1 MNESRHQEFAA
12 REFALPDVGEGL
24 TEAEILT
31 WRVSV
36 GDTVAIND
44 VIVDIETAKS
54 IVELPSPFAG
64 VVMAILVAEGETVPV
79 GTPII
84 AIGGVTTAAPAA
96 GIEASDTA
104 TEPERQPTL
113 VGYGV
118 RTGESRRRR
127 KVPVDLGTV
136 VPLHVSDD
144 PRDRRVLA
152 KPPVRKLAKDL
163 GIDLRDVHPSGP
175 VITRA
180 DVEAHAANH
189 GVSRPVAAD
198 VEPVEVSSEPR
209 QFAPSEFVPSEFV
222 PPEFTQPSFVTAS
235 PADVRLPVK
244 GVRKV
249 MAETMARS
257 AFTAPQATEWLTLDV
272 SRTVELVERLR
283 ADRAFAGIRVSPT
296 VIVAKSVCLAMRNSP
311 LLNACWVNGGSD
323 DAGELLVRGSINLG
337 IAVATDRGLIVP
349 NIPSAERLSMVEL
362 ARELERVTT
371 TARAGRVQPADA
383 SGGTFTITNVGVFG
397 VDAGTPIL
405 NLGETGILAVGAIQR
420 RPWVADDDSI
430 VARWVTTLALT
441 FDHRVADGAEASKFL
456 TDIADILRDPA
467 TALTY

>member
-1 MNESRHQEFAA
+1 MNASNPAA
-12 REFALPDVGEGL
+12 SAAHEFALPDVGEGL

-31 WRVSV
+31 WRVAV

-44 VIVDIETAKS
+44 IIVDIETAKS
-54 IVELPSPFAG
+54 IVELPSPYAG
-64 VVMAILVAEGETVPV
+64 VVTRILVGAGETVPV

-84 AIGGVTTAAPAA
+84 AIGGTSAGAPATA
-96 GIEASDTA
+96 SATASDDA
-104 TEPERQPTL
+104 PEEIAEPAKPERQPTL

-163 GIDLRDVHPSGP
+163 GVDLLDVPASGP
-175 VITRA
+175 VVTRA
-180 DVEAHAANH
+180 DVQAFAASR
-189 GVSRPVAAD
+189 GASVARETPLDAAPVPEQAAPQPTAPTFVS
-198 VEPVEVSSEPR
+198 
-209 QFAPSEFVPSEFV
+209 
-222 PPEFTQPSFVTAS
+222 AS

-249 MAETMARS
+249 MAETMVRS
-257 AFTAPQATEWLTLDV
+257 AFTVPHATEWLTLDV

-283 ADRAFAGIRVSPT
+283 TDRAFAGIRVSPT
-296 VIVAKSVCLAMRNSP
+296 VIVAKAVCLAMRNTP
-311 LLNACWVNGGSD
+311 LLNAAWIDADSSGT
-323 DAGELLVRGSINLG
+323 AGELLMRGSINLG
-337 IAVATDRGLIVP
+337 VAVATDRGLIVP
-349 NIPSAERLSMVEL
+349 NIPSAERLSMVEM
-362 ARELERVTT
+362 AQELERVTT
-371 TARAGRVQPADA
+371 TARDGRVQPSEA

-397 VDAGTPIL
+397 IDAGTPIL
-405 NLGETGILAVGAIQR
+405 NAGESGILAVGAIQR
-420 RPWVADDDSI
+420 RPWVAEDDSI
-430 VARWVTTLALT
+430 VARWVTTLALS
-441 FDHRVADGAEASKFL
+441 FDHRVADGADASRFL
-456 TDIADILRDPA
+456 TDVADILRDPA

>member
-1 MNESRHQEFAA
+1 MNESAPQPSAPK
-12 REFALPDVGEGL
+12 EFALPDVGEGL

-31 WRVSV
+31 WRVTV

-44 VIVDIETAKS
+44 ILVDIETAKS

-64 VVMAILVAEGETVPV
+64 VVSTILVPEGQTVPV

-84 AIGGVTTAAPAA
+84 AIAGVEVASPSGDSHGGETGVAAK
-96 GIEASDTA
+96 
-104 TEPERQPTL
+104 PERQPTL

-118 RTGESRRRR
+118 RIGESRRRR

-163 GIDLRDVHPSGP
+163 GIDLRDVRPSGP

-180 DVEAHAANH
+180 DVEAHAASRS
-189 GVSRPVAAD
+189 VSRPGATSH
-198 VEPVEVSSEPR
+198 VEPFEVQPNPP
-209 QFAPSEFVPSEFV
+209 QFA
-222 PPEFTQPSFVTAS
+222 QPSFVTATS
-235 PADVRLPVK
+235 ADVRLPVK
-244 GVRKV
+244 GVRKT
-249 MAETMARS
+249 MAETMVRS
-257 AFTAPQATEWLTLDV
+257 AFTVPHATEWLTLDV

-296 VIVAKSVCLAMRNSP
+296 VIVAKAVCLAMRNTP
-311 LLNACWVNGGSD
+311 LLNACWLDSGGPD
-323 DAGELLVRGSINLG
+323 DSAELLMRGSINLG

-349 NIPSAERLSMVEL
+349 NIPSAERLSMVET
-362 ARELERVTT
+362 ARELERVTAS
-371 TARAGRVQPADA
+371 AREGRVQPAET
-383 SGGTFTITNVGVFG
+383 SGGTFTITNVGIFG
-397 VDAGTPIL
+397 IDAGTPIL
-405 NLGETGILAVGAIQR
+405 NAGESGILAVGAIQR

-430 VARWVTTLALT
+430 VARWVTTLALS
-441 FDHRVADGAEASKFL
+441 FDHRVADGADASRFL
-456 TDIADILRDPA
+456 TDVADILRDPA

>member
-1 MNESRHQEFAA
+1 MNASAPK
-12 REFALPDVGEGL
+12 EFALPDVGEGL

-36 GDTVAIND
+36 GDLVAIND
-44 VIVDIETAKS
+44 ILVDIETAKS
-54 IVELPSPFAG
+54 IVELPSPYAG
-64 VVMAILVAEGETVPV
+64 VVSAILVGEGQTVPV

-84 AIGGVTTAAPAA
+84 AIGGAEVAAPSDDELVAA
-96 GIEASDTA
+96 DESAP
-104 TEPERQPTL
+104 EPGRQPTL

-118 RTGESRRRR
+118 RVGGTRRRN

-136 VPLHVSDD
+136 VPLHVGDD

-163 GIDLRDVHPSGP
+163 GIDLRDVRPSGP

-180 DVEAHAANH
+180 DVEAHAATH
-189 GVSRPVAAD
+189 G
-198 VEPVEVSSEPR
+198 
-209 QFAPSEFVPSEFV
+209 APSPAAPRSAAT
-222 PPEFTQPSFVTAS
+222 PPAESASTQPVPATQQYPAPDLGQRFVSAAPS
-235 PADVRLPVK
+235 DVRLPVK

-249 MAETMARS
+249 MAETMVRS
-257 AFTAPQATEWLTLDV
+257 AFTAPHATEWITLDV

-296 VIVAKSVCLAMRNSP
+296 VIVAKAVCLAMRNAP
-311 LLNACWVNGGSD
+311 MLNACWLDGSGPD
-323 DAGELLVRGSINLG
+323 GSGEILVRGSINLG

-349 NIPSAERLSMVEL
+349 NIPSAERLSMVEM
-362 ARELERVTT
+362 AQELERVTM
-371 TARAGRVQPADA
+371 TAREGRVQPADA
-383 SGGTFTITNVGVFG
+383 TGGTFTITNVGVFG

-405 NLGETGILAVGAIQR
+405 NAGESGILAVGAIQR
-420 RPWVADDDSI
+420 RPWVAEDDSI
-430 VARWVTTLALT
+430 VARWVSTLALS
-441 FDHRVADGAEASKFL
+441 FDHRVADGAEASRFL
-456 TDIADILRDPA
+456 TDVADILRDPA

>member
-1 MNESRHQEFAA
+1 MNAVSP

-31 WRVSV
+31 WRVAV
-36 GDTVAIND
+36 GDTVAINE
-44 VIVDIETAKS
+44 ILVDIETAKS
-54 IVELPSPFAG
+54 IVELPSPYAG
-64 VVMAILVAEGETVPV
+64 VVTAILVGEGETVPV

-84 AIGGVTTAAPAA
+84 AIGGAEVAAP
-96 GIEASDTA
+96 SDDA
-104 TEPERQPTL
+104 DGEQSESSEPERQPTL

-118 RTGESRRRR
+118 RSGGSQRRN
-127 KVPVDLGTV
+127 KVPVDFGTV
-136 VPLHVSDD
+136 VPLHVGDN

-163 GIDLRDVHPSGP
+163 GIDLRDVRASGP

-180 DVEAHAANH
+180 DVEAHAAAH
-189 GVSRPVAAD
+189 GATNPVEPRPSEPTSTESVPVARQDSPA
-198 VEPVEVSSEPR
+198 EFAQRFVS
-209 QFAPSEFVPSEFV
+209 A
-222 PPEFTQPSFVTAS
+222 A

-249 MAETMARS
+249 MAETMVRS
-257 AFTAPQATEWLTLDV
+257 AFSAPHATEWITLDV

-283 ADRAFAGIRVSPT
+283 ADRAFAGLRVSPT
-296 VIVAKSVCLAMRNSP
+296 LIVAKAVCLAMRNSP
-311 LLNACWVNGGSD
+311 MLNACWIDGSSPD
-323 DAGELLVRGSINLG
+323 DAGEVLVRGSINLG
-337 IAVATDRGLIVP
+337 VAVATDRGLIVP
-349 NIPSAERLSMVEL
+349 NIPSAERLSMVEM
-362 ARELERVTT
+362 AQELERVTQ
-371 TARAGRVQPADA
+371 TAREGRVQPSEA

-405 NLGETGILAVGAIQR
+405 NTGESGILAVGAIQR

-430 VARWVTTLALT
+430 VARWVSTLAIS
-441 FDHRVADGAEASKFL
+441 FDHRVADGAEASRFL
-456 TDIADILRDPA
+456 TDVADILRDPA

>member
-1 MNESRHQEFAA
+1 MNESAPHRSGP

-24 TEAEILT
+24 TEAEIVT
-31 WRVSV
+31 WRVAV
-36 GDTVAIND
+36 GDTVAINE
-44 VIVDIETAKS
+44 ILVDIETAKS

-64 VVMAILVAEGETVPV
+64 VVSAILVPEGETVPV

-84 AIGGVTTAAPAA
+84 AIGGNESAPSSSGPEGETARAA
-96 GIEASDTA
+96 
-104 TEPERQPTL
+104 ERQPTL

-118 RTGESRRRR
+118 RIGESRRRR

-163 GIDLRDVHPSGP
+163 GIDLRDVRPSGP

-180 DVEAHAANH
+180 DVEAHAAKRAGSH
-189 GVSRPVAAD
+189 PSQPTD
-198 VEPVEVSSEPR
+198 VET
-209 QFAPSEFVPSEFV
+209 FAAQPA
-222 PPEFTQPSFVTAS
+222 PPEFAPPSFVSATQ
-235 PADVRLPVK
+235 ADVRLPVK

-249 MAETMARS
+249 MAETMVRS
-257 AFTAPQATEWLTLDV
+257 AFTVPHATEWLTLDV

-283 ADRAFAGIRVSPT
+283 ADRAFADIRVSPT
-296 VIVAKSVCLAMRNSP
+296 VIVAKAVCLAMRNTP
-311 LLNACWVNGGSD
+311 LLNARWLGDVTSQD
-323 DAGELLVRGSINLG
+323 QPEVLMRGSINLG

-349 NIPSAERLSMVEL
+349 NIPSAERLSMVDM
-362 ARELERVTT
+362 ARELERVTQ
-371 TARAGRVQPADA
+371 TARDGRVQPSEA

-405 NLGETGILAVGAIQR
+405 NAGESGILAVGSIER
-420 RPWVADDDSI
+420 RPWVAEDDSI
-430 VARWVTTLALT
+430 VPRWVTTLALS
-441 FDHRVADGAEASKFL
+441 FDHRVADGAEASRFL
-456 TDIADILRDPA
+456 TDVADIMRDPA

>member
-1 MNESRHQEFAA
+1 MNASNPAA
-12 REFALPDVGEGL
+12 SAAHEFALPDVGEGL

-31 WRVSV
+31 WRVAV

-44 VIVDIETAKS
+44 IIVDIETAKS
-54 IVELPSPFAG
+54 IVELPSPYAG
-64 VVMAILVAEGETVPV
+64 VVTRILVGEGETVPV

-84 AIGGVTTAAPAA
+84 AIGGTSAGAPATA
-96 GIEASDTA
+96 SATASDDA
-104 TEPERQPTL
+104 PEAVAEPAKPERQPTL

-163 GIDLRDVHPSGP
+163 GVDLLDVPASGP
-175 VITRA
+175 VVTRA
-180 DVEAHAANH
+180 DVQAFAASRGASVAPETSVEAAPIPEPAAPQPTAPTF
-189 GVSRPVAAD
+189 VS
-198 VEPVEVSSEPR
+198 
-209 QFAPSEFVPSEFV
+209 
-222 PPEFTQPSFVTAS
+222 AS

-249 MAETMARS
+249 MAETMVRS
-257 AFTAPQATEWLTLDV
+257 AFTVPHATEWLTLDV

-283 ADRAFAGIRVSPT
+283 TDRAFAGIRVSPT
-296 VIVAKSVCLAMRNSP
+296 VIVAKAVCLAMRNTP
-311 LLNACWVNGGSD
+311 LLNAAWIDVDSSGA
-323 DAGELLVRGSINLG
+323 AGELLMRGSINLG
-337 IAVATDRGLIVP
+337 VAVATDRGLIVP
-349 NIPSAERLSMVEL
+349 NIPSAERLSMVEM
-362 ARELERVTT
+362 AQELERVTT
-371 TARAGRVQPADA
+371 TARDGRVQPSEA

-397 VDAGTPIL
+397 IDAGTPIL
-405 NLGETGILAVGAIQR
+405 NAGESGILAVGAIQR
-420 RPWVADDDSI
+420 RPWVAEDDSI
-430 VARWVTTLALT
+430 VARWVTTLALS
-441 FDHRVADGAEASKFL
+441 FDHRVADGADASRFL
-456 TDIADILRDPA
+456 TDVADILRDPA